1 MIMIMITVVNIII
14 VITTFLTRC
23 ATIIIMI
30 MVINAI
36 INIFSLTRC
45 AGLASK
51 LSLDFALMHKERV
64 KAGEINRMILV
75 IIMMIMIV
83 IRIMRMMVRSLG

>member
-1 MIMIMITVVNIII
+1 MILVSSILSPDTNTFCSPIYVAPFSMNFPTIMSNIII
-14 VITTFLTRC
+14 I
-23 ATIIIMI
+23 
-30 MVINAI
+30 
-36 INIFSLTRC
+36 TRC

-75 IIMMIMIV
+75 IINIVLMIV
-83 IRIMRMMVRSLG
+83 MKMVMLI